1 MSEHSEQAGTIQV
14 LVERFE
20 KQRLPRALR
29 LKEKVDS
36 GGRLDAADIDFLEE
50 VFRDAQYVKPLVDEN
65 PEWQELAARAI
76 SLYEAITARA
86 LENEKAGGG
95 G

>member
-1 MSEHSEQAGTIQV
+1 MSEPSTQAGTIQV

-29 LKEKVDS
+29 LKEKVDN
-36 GGRLDAADIDFLEE
+36 GGRLDEADIEFLEK
-50 VFRDAQYVKPLVDEN
+50 VFHDAQYVKPLVDKN
-65 PEWQELAARAI
+65 PEWQELTARAV
-76 SLYEAITARA
+76 SLYEAITAKA

-95 G
+95 